1 MSKRINSNLEDIIKV
16 ILDKNS
22 TVKQL
27 AKVSKDLFDFFDPT
41 SSFKN
46 INHLNVKNLVKS
58 TLLDSG
64 VAISPPEAAS
74 CIVEYM
80 RTTKFLRGV
89 YEAIIDMKE
98 KFNGQKIHLLYAG
111 TGPFATLVTP
121 LLHLFDPKDLEVTFL
136 DIHENSLDNL
146 KALLETLNLTE
157 FVKEYVCEDA
167 SNYKLAS
174 KAHIIL
180 SETMRSALE
189 DEPQVNITLNL
200 LPQVY
205 EGGLFL
211 PQKIELALEKGVG
224 ESLCTILDLDTT
236 KELSSDNII
245 NCKEYTVDDV
255 SKDLDLLYLTTTIF
269 VYKDNILKTNESN
282 LNTPKELSFEEPL
295 KENQKILFDYEFKGK
310 PKVNY
315 EIKKTN
321 INPNLASSDKQ
332 IRELLA
338 SKKPIKIEKNE
349 LALVSNNTIGNILS
363 SNRSLESYT
372 QTQKDLTLLH
382 NNLKGIFDF
391 AKVPMELRDRQFL
404 NKTGYAM
411 SPENALN
418 TINDVFRVSGFIRA
432 IDLAIKDL
440 KEVFKDE
447 PLHIV
452 YPACGPLAPL
462 LIPLLI
468 HYSTNNIYTPKDI
481 KITFIDIQQG
491 AIMALVNLLKVMNLD
506 SYIEGIECI
515 DAVDYRTNKDVHLV
529 VLEAM
534 QHGFTKE
541 GHLSI
546 AKHFSDLLHPKGI
559 FLPQNV
565 TISAILAVGEQE
577 YNLQFKGE
585 KLVSSFAKKEES
597 QNQRIPVGKI
607 LEVNIENLR
616 NMEIMELDANT
627 RLIECASHIIPDFE
641 LGDKQYLMLFTTN
654 IHIYKDEYIDEYDS
668 GITHPLPDMSIC
680 VNFIPNTDKQE
691 SDIYLNSG
699 DTINFYYKLVGLP
712 GFLVTK
718 GE

>member
-22 TVKQL
+22 STMQL
-27 AKVSKDLFDFFDPT
+27 MKVSKDLLDFFDQF
-41 SSFKN
+41 SGLKN
-46 INHLNVKNLVKS
+46 INHLNLKDLTQS

-74 CIVEYM
+74 CIAEYM

-98 KFNGQKIHLLYAG
+98 KFNGEKIHLLYAG
-111 TGPFATLVTP
+111 TGPFATLITP

-136 DIHENSLDNL
+136 DIHESSLNIL
-146 KALLETLNLTE
+146 KSLYQTLNLTE
-157 FVKEYVCEDA
+157 FVKEYRCEDA
-167 SNYKLAS
+167 STYKLAS
-174 KAHIIL
+174 KTHIIL

-200 LPQVY
+200 LPQVC

-211 PQKIELALEKGVG
+211 PQRIELTLEKGVG
-224 ESLCTILDLDTT
+224 KPLDTILNLDTT

-245 NCKEYTVDDV
+245 SCKEYKVDDEI
-255 SKDLDLLYLTTTIF
+255 KNLTLLYLTTTIF
-269 VYKDNILKTNESN
+269 VYKDNILRTNESN
-282 LNTPKELSFEEPL
+282 LNTPKELSFKEPL
-295 KENQKILFDYEFKGK
+295 KENQKIVFDYEFKSK
-310 PKVNY
+310 PKINY
-315 EIKKTN
+315 EITQ
-321 INPNLASSDKQ
+321 IDANPNLVSSDKQ
-332 IRELLA
+332 IRELLS
-338 SKKPIKIEKNE
+338 SKKALTIEKNE
-349 LALVSNNTIGNILS
+349 LALVSNNTIRNILS

-411 SPENALN
+411 SPANALS
-418 TINDVFRVSGFIRA
+418 TITDVFRVSGFIRA

-468 HYSTNNIYTPKDI
+468 HYSSNNIYTSKDI

-491 AIMALVNLLKVMNLD
+491 AIMALINLLKVMQLD
-506 SYIEGIECI
+506 SYVEGIECI
-515 DAVDYRTNKDVHLV
+515 DAVEYKTNKDIHLV

-534 QHGFTKE
+534 QHGFSKE

-546 AKHFSDLLHPKGI
+546 AKHFSDLLHPEGL

-565 TISAILAVGEQE
+565 SISAILAVGEQE
-577 YNLQFKGE
+577 YNIQFKGE

-597 QNQRIPVGKI
+597 QNQRILVGKI
-607 LEVNIENLR
+607 LDVNIENLR
-616 NMEIMELDANT
+616 NMEIMELGVNT
-627 RLIECASHIIPDFE
+627 RLIECASHIIPDF
-641 LGDKQYLMLFTTN
+641 KQGEEQYIMLFTTN
-654 IHIYKDEYIDEYDS
+654 IHIYKDEHIDEYDS
-668 GITHPLPDMSIC
+668 GITHPLPDMNIC

-718 GE
+718 EE